1 MQKRPTPPGADSEH
15 SNKYYASWYYGANC
29 ARLEG
34 VARSIYVPLLPREL
48 ALLAAMAELERRSP
62 HEQAAYLIGQA
73 LIRWQAERALEG
85 SLGGENEALE
95 EVA

>member
-1 MQKRPTPPGADSEH
+1 
-15 SNKYYASWYYGANC
+15 
-29 ARLEG
+29 
-34 VARSIYVPLLPREL
+34 
-48 ALLAAMAELERRSP
+48 MAELERRSP